1 MSRATSSLQ
10 VTGISYIKASPYISK
25 SQMMQM
31 FNISQST
38 ASRRISDLDRYV
50 QNGRYGSYTILDGAG
65 VTWVNYLALVDYLRY
80 KKELDTGYRVPPFD
94 PGKVAKAIGWG
105 EMTSDMR

>member
-50 QNGRYGSYTILDGAG
+50 QNS
-65 VTWVNYLALVDYLRY
+65 
-80 KKELDTGYRVPPFD
+80 
-94 PGKVAKAIGWG
+94 
-105 EMTSDMR
+105 

>member
-50 QNGRYGSYTILDGAG
+50 QNAMYYNECQLCGA
-65 VTWVNYLALVDYLRY
+65 YL
-80 KKELDTGYRVPPFD
+80 D
-94 PGKVAKAIGWG
+94 PGEHCDCEEERQRQTQRIMSMIRENKESHQMELVLN
-105 EMTSDMR
+105 